1 MSPARPSVVLLG
13 VLAALL
19 IPLQHASVAEA
30 ASVLQKLLPG
40 RNLLQTPASDVPFVA
55 RFDTLLTQLGSGRPV
70 TLKNVE
76 AARLL
81 SFAQAGARA
90 SPGAD
95 GLWCHI

>member
-13 VLAALL
+13 VLVALL

-40 RNLLQTPASDVPFVA
+40 RSLLQTPASDVPFVA
-55 RFDTLLTQLGSGRPV
+55 RFDTLLTQLGPGRPV